1 MAVVMGTAGHIDHGK
16 TSLVRKLTGIDC
28 DRLEEEKRRGITIEL
43 GFAYYDL
50 PGGGRLGIVDVPGHE
65 KFVKNMVAGASGID
79 FVMLVVAADEGVM
92 PQTRE
97 HLEICSL
104 LGIRHGLVALTK
116 VDMVDADWLEL
127 AKEDL
132 TAFLKGTFLEEAPL
146 FPVSAVTGEGIEAL
160 RDYIALQEKLLQPKR
175 RTDLFRLPV
184 DRVFTIKG
192 HGTVVT
198 GTMIS
203 GTLRVGDAL
212 EVLPR
217 GLSTRAR
224 SLQSHSVSAD
234 VAEAGHRTA
243 INLQGLE
250 VADIERGDVL
260 ALPGTLFPASRWLLR
275 LTCLSS
281 SLRAL
286 RHRAEI
292 HFHHEARE
300 VPARLYFPDRE
311 KLEPGETGLCEIRFE
326 SPMVGVFGDHCVI
339 RAFSPLRTVA
349 GGTILHPLDFPL
361 RRRDVTSELVKLLL
375 SLPEQDESGLIL
387 AHIRLAGSRGV
398 TMNSLSVLTNIESRR
413 LEKKLQELSGKG
425 AIVCFDREEKGY
437 VSAQTATA
445 LAQRCLHVAE
455 VFHRKEPLKQGMARG
470 ALLSGD
476 TGRTAWNKGLPSKLA
491 YFTVERLLRSGDL
504 VSDGEVIRLAGH
516 TVSLGKDQTEL
527 RDSLLKAYE
536 EGALMPP
543 SLKEL
548 VEKLEIDAKG
558 ATPVLRLLCEEG
570 KLVKIKDGFYY
581 HAPIILSLKER
592 MQTWFAD
599 HDNLDPAAFKELTGG
614 LSRKYVIPL
623 LEYFD
628 KERFTIRVGD
638 KRQLRSKNER
648 A

>member
-1 MAVVMGTAGHIDHGK
+1 
-16 TSLVRKLTGIDC
+16 
-28 DRLEEEKRRGITIEL
+28 
-43 GFAYYDL
+43 
-50 PGGGRLGIVDVPGHE
+50 
-65 KFVKNMVAGASGID
+65 
-79 FVMLVVAADEGVM
+79 
-92 PQTRE
+92 
-97 HLEICSL
+97 
-104 LGIRHGLVALTK
+104 
-116 VDMVDADWLEL
+116 
-127 AKEDL
+127 
-132 TAFLKGTFLEEAPL
+132 
-146 FPVSAVTGEGIEAL
+146 
-160 RDYIALQEKLLQPKR
+160 
-175 RTDLFRLPV
+175 
-184 DRVFTIKG
+184 
-192 HGTVVT
+192 
-198 GTMIS
+198 
-203 GTLRVGDAL
+203 
-212 EVLPR
+212 
-217 GLSTRAR
+217 
-224 SLQSHSVSAD
+224 
-234 VAEAGHRTA
+234 
-243 INLQGLE
+243 
-250 VADIERGDVL
+250 
-260 ALPGTLFPASRWLLR
+260 
-275 LTCLSS
+275 
-281 SLRAL
+281 
-286 RHRAEI
+286 
-292 HFHHEARE
+292 
-300 VPARLYFPDRE
+300 
-311 KLEPGETGLCEIRFE
+311 
-326 SPMVGVFGDHCVI
+326 
-339 RAFSPLRTVA
+339 
-349 GGTILHPLDFPL
+349 
-361 RRRDVTSELVKLLL
+361 
-375 SLPEQDESGLIL
+375 
-387 AHIRLAGSRGV
+387 
-398 TMNSLSVLTNIESRR
+398 MNSLSVLTNIESRR